1 MAAEASPQPRRP
13 VVAMLKGVD
22 GRRGSVGH
30 QWCGT
35 YVGRKA
41 MVRRLKNGTKDSLT
55 ESSKMA
61 EMCWSGSES
70 PLLSRRHKCL
80 RRNASA
86 SLAGAL
92 VQQLTDG
99 RAHLYVRLRCIGV
112 SSPLY
117 RVLGFLYPVQQ
128 DYSVS

>member
-30 QWCGT
+30 QGCGT
-35 YVGRKA
+35 YAGREA
-41 MVRRLKNGTKDSLT
+41 VVRRLKNGTKDSLT
-55 ESSKMA
+55 EPSKMA
-61 EMCWSGSES
+61 EMGWSGSES

-92 VQQLTDG
+92 VQ
-99 RAHLYVRLRCIGV
+99 
-112 SSPLY
+112 
-117 RVLGFLYPVQQ
+117 
-128 DYSVS
+128 